1 MTYPD
6 TITLAKGA
14 HKDRSDGLCLLE
26 AVAWFAGEPHSDHPA
41 CVSPVLAAYGRSLN
55 DALGDDSR
63 RLLIPFIS
71 VLSRTAGDGLDEAR
85 GYLAL
90 DWIIRV
96 YTPAWL
102 DVAGLTREARALRD
116 LRCISDMAAVQD
128 ARPVVLSAWD
138 AAWAAARAAARD
150 AARAA
155 AWAAAGDAAWAAAWA
170 AAGDAAG
177 DAAWAAA
184 GDAAWA
190 AAGDAARDAA
200 RDALAPIVTQ
210 LQDSAIILL
219 SAMIQPETTT

>member
-138 AAWAAARAAARD
+138 AARAAAWDAAGD

-155 AWAAAGDAAWAAAWA
+155 AWAAAGDAAW
-170 AAGDAAG
+170 DAAG

-190 AAGDAARDAA
+190 AAGTAARPAAWAAAGTAA
-200 RDALAPIVTQ
+200 RDALAPTVAV
-210 LQDSAIILL
+210 LQDSAVGLYR
-219 SAMIQPETTT
+219 AMIVPAAAS

>member
-138 AAWAAARAAARD
+138 AAWAAARAAAWD

-177 DAAWAAA
+177 AAA
-184 GDAAWA
+184 GAVLSPTVA
-190 AAGDAARDAA
+190 
-200 RDALAPIVTQ
+200 Q
-210 LQDSAIILL
+210 LQDSAIALYDVLI
-219 SAMIQPETTT
+219 AGEWPA